1 MPGKKLQEEHR
12 MGEKQKT
19 STLLYKSMARTFWD
33 RWQWELQKRKEA
45 MQELRTGGQQRQPES
60 HGSLLPAVHEIDP
73 SHLTDPVIEGNSKE
87 VYLVRGS
94 FSVRL
99 QTYRDIKVAVKEF
112 LPHSLHTDVQ
122 NEARILS
129 IICHPHLPYV
139 FGICTTARPYRL
151 VTQFH
156 GIAHKTV
163 TLCKELKF
171 RKKVKD
177 GTTW

>member
-1 MPGKKLQEEHR
+1 
-12 MGEKQKT
+12 MGTPEAQR
-19 STLLYKSMARTFWD
+19 SNARTQN
-33 RWQWELQKRKEA
+33 RW
-45 MQELRTGGQQRQPES
+45 
-60 HGSLLPAVHEIDP
+60 PAA
-73 SHLTDPVIEGNSKE
+73 TTC
-87 VYLVRGS
+87 S

-112 LPHSLHTDVQ
+112 LPHFLHTDVQ